1 MTVTVRPRGPHVQY
15 DIRFRWPDGT
25 PFRERAN
32 APVTGRAAAKRW
44 AEDRER
50 ALLAAG
56 KPAAEKPCPV
66 VTLAEFFPRVIT
78 DHYEANRKKPSTIAT
93 AKILFRVHL
102 APALGGKPCSAIDDA
117 AIAALKGSLV
127 DASPKTVNNVLSVLS
142 RTLRCAQDWG
152 VWTGPLP
159 KFGLLRTESGA
170 MDWYEIPVYRR
181 LVEAATL
188 VGHAKLV
195 LVLLAGSAGLR
206 RGEIIALRWTD
217 IDLDRRM
224 LTVSRSIWQGRET
237 TPKGGRRRTVPLTE
251 ELHAALMVHRRRNI
265 LRSDRVLFGDKVD
278 STGAPAHLS
287 SRIVRNWM
295 TQAQRRAGLET
306 TGGIHV
312 LRHTFC
318 SHLAI
323 AGVAAKAIQ
332 ELAGHADLKT
342 TMRYM
347 HLSPANRTAAI
358 DALGRLYEVG
368 ETKRATG
375 T

>member
-1 MTVTVRPRGPHVQY
+1 M
-15 DIRFRWPDGT
+15 
-25 PFRERAN
+25 
-32 APVTGRAAAKRW
+32 
-44 AEDRER
+44 
-50 ALLAAG
+50 
-56 KPAAEKPCPV
+56 
-66 VTLAEFFPRVIT
+66 
-78 DHYEANRKKPSTIAT
+78 
-93 AKILFRVHL
+93 
-102 APALGGKPCSAIDDA
+102 
-117 AIAALKGSLV
+117 
-127 DASPKTVNNVLSVLS
+127 
-142 RTLRCAQDWG
+142 
-152 VWTGPLP
+152 
-159 KFGLLRTESGA
+159 
-170 MDWYEIPVYRR
+170 
-181 LVEAATL
+181 
-188 VGHAKLV
+188 
-195 LVLLAGSAGLR
+195 
-206 RGEIIALRWTD
+206 
-217 IDLDRRM
+217 
-224 LTVSRSIWQGRET
+224 
-237 TPKGGRRRTVPLTE
+237 
-251 ELHAALMVHRRRNI
+251 
-265 LRSDRVLFGDKVD
+265 LFGDKVD